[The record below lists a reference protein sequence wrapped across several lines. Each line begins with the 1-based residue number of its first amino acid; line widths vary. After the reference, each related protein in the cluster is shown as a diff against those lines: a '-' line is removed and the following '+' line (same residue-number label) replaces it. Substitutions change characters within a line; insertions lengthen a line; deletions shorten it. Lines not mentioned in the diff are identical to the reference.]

1 MLLCQ
6 IAVTRVRKGTEK
18 GDTLPCLPL
27 LSTKKKIKREVHD
40 CVSLYK
46 HSCLQKIT
54 SSCCIGHYQKHY
66 ALYLIF
72 FSLPAQ
78 FFNESQTFVLV
89 LRIIWIKVVV
99 KEQTC
104 QSQIFL
110 FFRDSHIPRK
120 LPCEKV
126 RISICN
132 QSSRHYI
139 PVVMVVICDSSW
151 LESLWAN
158 FQT

>member
-54 SSCCIGHYQKHY
+54 SSCCIGHYQKRY

-110 FFRDSHIPRK
+110 FSEIAMFQEKFHVKK
-120 LPCEKV
+120 LEFLFEARV
-126 RISICN
+126 HVTIS
-132 QSSRHYI
+132 QW
-139 PVVMVVICDSSW
+139 SW
-151 LESLWAN
+151 
-158 FQT
+158 Q